1 VSSRASVA
9 ELGEFGL
16 IARLAGTLAWPSAP
30 GLAPGLKLGIGDDAA
45 VWAPTPATWSV
56 ITTDA
61 LVENVHFRLR
71 TTSWHDLGWKS
82 LAVNLSDV
90 AAMGARPRY
99 AVVCLGVP
107 GDVAV
112 AAIDEFGRGLAEA
125 GARYGTALVGGDTV
139 AAPCATISVTVV
151 GETPPAPPGEE
162 PPLLRRAA
170 GRVGDALAV
179 TGTLGASAG
188 GLRLL
193 EATAAP
199 AARDVPTAAPLAAHG
214 TAANARHDESAEL
227 TAAGFRERRPSVAAD
242 AGLDARPDAD
252 AAALRAAHLRPTPR
266 VAAAAL
272 LLEHGVRCAMDLSDG
287 LLGDAQRLAD
297 ASDVGVVVEA
307 ARVPVAPALARR
319 FPDAALAL
327 ALGGGED
334 YELLCAAP
342 ADVLAAAAAA
352 LAAAGEPPLTIVG
365 RLVAPPAAGPRVQ
378 VVDAAGAPVT
388 VSGGYVHFR
397 S

>member
-16 IARLAGTLAWPSAP
+16 IARLAETLASPASP
-30 GLAPGLKLGIGDDAA
+30 GLRPGLKIGIGDDAA

-61 LVENVHFRLR
+61 LIENVHFRLH
-71 TTSWHDLGWKS
+71 TTSWYDLGWKS

-107 GDVAV
+107 GEVAV
-112 AAIDEFGRGLAEA
+112 TAIEEFGRGLADV
-125 GARYGTALVGGDTV
+125 GGRYGTALVGGDTV

-151 GETPPAPPGEE
+151 GETLPAAPGAP
-162 PPLLRRAA
+162 PPLLQRRA
-170 GRVGDALAV
+170 GRVGDLVAV

-193 EATAAP
+193 EGATPADADP
-199 AARDVPTAAPLAAHG
+199 AA
-214 TAANARHDESAEL
+214 AE
-227 TAAGFRERRPSVAAD
+227 
-242 AGLDARPDAD
+242 
-252 AAALRAAHLRPTPR
+252 ALRAAHLRPTPR
-266 VAAAAL
+266 VNAAAL
-272 LLEHGVRCAMDLSDG
+272 LVAQGVRCAMDLSDG
-287 LLGDAQRLAD
+287 LLGDAQRVAE
-297 ASDVGVVVEA
+297 ASDVGVVLEA
-307 ARVPVAPALARR
+307 ARVPVAPALARL
-319 FPDAALAL
+319 FPADALAL

-334 YELLCAAP
+334 YELLCAGP

-352 LAAAGEPPLTIVG
+352 LAARGEPPLTIVG
-365 RLVAPPAAGPRVQ
+365 RLVASPAAGPRVQ
-378 VVDAAGAPVT
+378 VVDAHGAPLAVQ
-388 VSGGYVHFR
+388 GGYVHFR